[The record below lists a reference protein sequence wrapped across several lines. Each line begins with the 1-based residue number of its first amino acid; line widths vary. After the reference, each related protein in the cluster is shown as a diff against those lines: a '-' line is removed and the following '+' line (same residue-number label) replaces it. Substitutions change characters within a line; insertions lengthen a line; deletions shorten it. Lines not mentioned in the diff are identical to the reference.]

1 MLRIYLG
8 LAGTLA
14 VLLVITTQFL
24 SPSVML
30 GFRSIAQF
38 DLAFGIMVMGMLLT
52 LPVNIAAA
60 LYRARG
66 LYGRAVKLVN
76 LGMMGALFG
85 WQIAAIAH
93 EQAQVAVSGD
103 ADLHSNLVGAAP
115 DVLAGS
121 HLADLLFDHFIIR

>member
-1 MLRIYLG
+1 MC
-8 LAGTLA
+8 
-14 VLLVITTQFL
+14 
-24 SPSVML
+24 
-30 GFRSIAQF
+30 
-38 DLAFGIMVMGMLLT
+38 MLLT

-76 LGMMGALFG
+76 LGKMGALFG

-103 ADLHSNLVGAAP
+103 ADLHSNFIGTAP
-115 DVLAGS
+115 DVLAES
-121 HLADLLFDHFIIR
+121 HLADLLFGHFIIR